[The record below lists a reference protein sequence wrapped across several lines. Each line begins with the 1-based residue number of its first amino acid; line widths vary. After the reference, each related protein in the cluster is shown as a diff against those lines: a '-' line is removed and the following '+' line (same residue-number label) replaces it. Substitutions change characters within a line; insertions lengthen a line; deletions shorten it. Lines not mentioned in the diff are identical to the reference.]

1 MAKNEARLELTA
13 VDNATRV
20 IKSVQSSVSGL
31 ASSWKLLG
39 AAVVTGFAGSFLTDA
54 IKMRSALDDL
64 ADTTGDNVKTLDGF
78 RRVLQVAGVELESGG
93 QALAKFAKNLNA
105 ADDDGKAASEAIGA
119 IGLDLKA
126 LQALKPAEAML
137 EVAKALGKFEDGA
150 SKVGVAMALFGKE
163 GARLLPVLKDLAEEG
178 SYAGKITAEQA
189 AQAELLEKSWRRL
202 GIAFDDGKQALA
214 SGIIPSLTKLVDE
227 MREGIRIAGSFGQA
241 LLIFGTQ
248 NPFKTAAE
256 QANAAREAIDNLV
269 KGRENLARLPGYDAA
284 LKQIDE
290 QIAVERKRLEFSN
303 FRAREEALAGRTGP
317 QFLDARDLRAQQ
329 KPVLDFKGAAAREK
343 TASDPGKELIN
354 QLESEIAKTQGL
366 TREEEILLL
375 LQTERYA
382 KVTAAQRER
391 LVALAKESDEAKV
404 QVELGKLQ
412 LELDKQET
420 QNRIKAAEAQ
430 SNYERSVREANAAAA
445 EQIAQRVDPTRALYQ
460 EIKKIADLVNAG
472 ALDPE
477 TGEARLQAINREIDA
492 MNRYGTEIDKNAEL
506 AHSLSLVLSSGFS
519 KAITEG
525 GKLRDVLRGIGQDI
539 LQIVTKKIVLDPIQK
554 ELDGVLKG
562 GLGGLFKGFGGG
574 GGGGGGFGFLDE
586 LFVGSFAT
594 GTRFVPRTGLA
605 LLHEGEA
612 VIPAE
617 QNARGMAGNNI
628 YIDARGADAGVEQRL
643 LQVMRQ
649 YAGPG
654 VVERRAVAA
663 VSDARRR

>member
-20 IKSVQSSVSGL
+20 IKGVQTSVSGL

-78 RRVLQVAGVELESGG
+78 RRVLQVAGVELDAGG
-93 QALAKFAKNLNA
+93 AALAKFAKNLNA

-178 SYAGKITAEQA
+178 GYAGKITAEQA
-189 AQAELLEKSWRRL
+189 AQAEALEKSWRRL

-214 SGIIPSLTKLVDE
+214 SGIIPALVQLVDQ
-227 MREGIRIAGSFGQA
+227 MREGIKIAGGFGQA

-290 QIAVERKRLEFSN
+290 QIAIERKRLEFSN
-303 FRAREEALAGRTGP
+303 FRARQEALAGRTGP

-329 KPVLDFKGAAAREK
+329 KETLNFKGAADKPKSAG
-343 TASDPGKELIN
+343 ADPGKELIN
-354 QLESEIAKTQGL
+354 QLETEIAKTQGL

-391 LVALAKESDEAKV
+391 IVALAKESDEAKV
-404 QVELGKLQ
+404 QVELGKLR
-412 LELDKQET
+412 LELDRQEVEN
-420 QNRIKAAEAQ
+420 QGKAATANA
-430 SNYERSVREANAAAA
+430 NYQRSVREANAAAA

-460 EIKKIADLVNAG
+460 EIQKIADLVKAG

-477 TGEARLQAINREIDA
+477 VGDARLQAINREIDA
-492 MNRYGTEIDKNAEL
+492 MNKYGTEIDKNADL
-506 AHSLSLVLSSGFS
+506 AKGFSLALTSGFS

-525 GKLRDVLRGIGQDI
+525 GKLRDVLKGIGQDI
-539 LQIVTKKIVLDPIQK
+539 LQIVTKKTVLDPIEK
-554 ELDGVLKG
+554 EIGGLFKG
-562 GLGGLFKGFGGG
+562 GLGGLFKGLGGSG
-574 GGGGGGFGFLDE
+574 GSSGGGFLDE

-605 LLHEGEA
+605 LLHQGEA

-617 QNARGMAGNNI
+617 QNARGGGGNV
-628 YIDARGADAGVEQRL
+628 YHIDARGADMAAIARL
-643 LQVMRQ
+643 ERSLVAL
-649 YAGPG
+649 AGPG
-654 VVERRAVAA
+654 VVERRAVSA
-663 VSDARRR
+663 VSEARRR